1 MRLGWKGCKRTK
13 RKAERDEERSF
24 VMEQK
29 KKPKLFSIPLM
40 PEEVQE
46 ELLRHKAS
54 SSSAFGGPMVMNVV
68 GDWVPQSSAVPA
80 SSAHSPAAAA
90 LPANP
95 PPATASQPPPP
106 AAIPPPATTPIR
118 RPRPSTSVTQ
128 TPQTPSMPHTFQ
140 SALTHAAWVAPPE
153 PTSFIGPFHM
163 CPLCGQPR
171 ARWELYWTRRSGQG
185 GGSGVA
191 ITPTAA

>member
-54 SSSAFGGPMVMNVV
+54 SSSAFGGPMVMDVV

-118 RPRPSTSVTQ
+118 RPRPSTSVPESPL
-128 TPQTPSMPHTFQ
+128 TPHLLGWWPRLSQPVSLGLSTC
-140 SALTHAAWVAPPE
+140 ALCA
-153 PTSFIGPFHM
+153 GN
-163 CPLCGQPR
+163 PR
-171 ARWELYWTRRSGQG
+171 PGGSRIGQG
-185 GGSGVA
+185 RDGQAGGSG
-191 ITPTAA
+191 AATKPELPHEALS